1 MKMDISDLLNKE
13 IFTKKL
19 DIVLKED
26 SFYDGKEYSGIL
38 TPIKLLANL
47 EKTDHMITLNGKVSG
62 VLELTCSRCLK
73 KFAHAINININE
85 RFTDKKIVDCDE
97 DIFFINDGYIDI
109 TQIIENNIILA
120 LPIKRLCKENC
131 KGLCPKCGT
140 NLNDS
145 TCNCKENDI
154 DPRWEKLKDMFSK

>member
-38 TPIKLLANL
+38 TAIKLLANL

>member
-1 MKMDISDLLNKE
+1 MKLDISDLLNKE

-19 DIVLKED
+19 DIILKDD
-26 SFYDGKEYSGIL
+26 SFYDGKEHIGIL
-38 TPIKLLANL
+38 SPIRLLANL
-47 EKTDHMITLNGKVSG
+47 EKTDHMITLKGKVSG

-131 KGLCPKCGT
+131 KGLCPECGT

-145 TCNCKENDI
+145 ICNCKENNI

>member
-38 TPIKLLANL
+38 TPIMLLANL